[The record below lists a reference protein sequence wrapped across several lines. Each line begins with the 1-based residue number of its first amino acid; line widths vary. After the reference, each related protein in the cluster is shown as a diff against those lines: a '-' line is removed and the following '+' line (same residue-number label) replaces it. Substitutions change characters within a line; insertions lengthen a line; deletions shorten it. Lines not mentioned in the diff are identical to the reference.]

1 MEEKSDP
8 GSNSMKKLFIPVT
21 LALVVLLLIIATLM
35 PTKRRDILG
44 SGERDRLYVEE
55 FGRSHPRMPLDNTM
69 ICYNCHTT
77 VYGDWKN
84 TAHYNTASDPVF
96 KSAYNYVMAQSNGET
111 GVACLNC
118 HAPQVTDR
126 IANEDL
132 QSLLKSE
139 PEMSSVNC
147 VVCHSSSAA
156 LSFGWVGDV
165 ADEDAADELPA
176 QRTAEF
182 CMNCHSPE
190 NNHLRNFGMPE
201 SGGTEF
207 FSSPSAE
214 YLESGYA
221 SENGLTCLDCHG
233 QTGRGTLHGWSSD
246 DYRLLKSAYEI
257 GPFNF
262 FESESAAFS
271 NPDDISVRW
280 LGGIN
285 IENTGSAHSLPAG
298 GLNRMLQVKLMVY
311 QDEDNI
317 LAEGLSTFSISPG
330 MIDGRI
336 PPGKS
341 LPAIIELDPEQYV
354 EFLVIRDNLTLGYEI
369 YYGYETELGE
379 WLGST
384 MGIENELVLIDSGS
398 IPYSVLIGESPSAAD
413 EDHSE

>member
-1 MEEKSDP
+1 
-8 GSNSMKKLFIPVT
+8 
-21 LALVVLLLIIATLM
+21 
-35 PTKRRDILG
+35 
-44 SGERDRLYVEE
+44 
-55 FGRSHPRMPLDNTM
+55 
-69 ICYNCHTT
+69 
-77 VYGDWKN
+77 
-84 TAHYNTASDPVF
+84 
-96 KSAYNYVMAQSNGET
+96 
-111 GVACLNC
+111 
-118 HAPQVTDR
+118 
-126 IANEDL
+126 
-132 QSLLKSE
+132 
-139 PEMSSVNC
+139 
-147 VVCHSSSAA
+147 
-156 LSFGWVGDV
+156 
-165 ADEDAADELPA
+165 
-176 QRTAEF
+176 
-182 CMNCHSPE
+182 
-190 NNHLRNFGMPE
+190 
-201 SGGTEF
+201 
-207 FSSPSAE
+207 
-214 YLESGYA
+214 
-221 SENGLTCLDCHG
+221 
-233 QTGRGTLHGWSSD
+233 
-246 DYRLLKSAYEI
+246 LKSAYEI